1 MSDQGQKPDQ
11 DQDAFQPTFDE
22 YDDIE
27 LLEQGQANTQA
38 VIIATVAYLQERGV
52 SLDYWAAG
60 IGRRFTAA
68 WGAPEPWTAGEFLD
82 AMLTNLR
89 SLGAV
94 VEWADLDDPTVASA
108 TLSNLFDEEQCLLFG
123 TTREDALRYL
133 DATQEIAAMR
143 GLVWEW
149 QSDGDD
155 VQIKVRTEATAS
167 TG

>member
-1 MSDQGQKPDQ
+1 MTDRDQ
-11 DQDAFQPTFDE
+11 DYDAFTPTHDE
-22 YDDIE
+22 YDDAE
-27 LLEQGQANTQA
+27 LLEQGQANAQA

-52 SLDYWAAG
+52 PLDDWAVG

-68 WGAPEPWTAGEFLD
+68 WGAPEPWAAGEFLD

-123 TTREDALRYL
+123 TERADALLDL
-133 DATQEIAAMR
+133 DATRQIAAQR

-155 VQIKVRTEATAS
+155 VQIKVRGADTAS
-167 TG
+167 TAPA